1 MKSLQPMVK
10 GDFAM
15 KKFLGLILP
24 IIVLVFVNSSCSLS
38 MKKMILVFDS
48 WVAETVGRNLDELK
62 YSKTQAFIGKREPIE
77 IRELETGNLLYVYD
91 YWKGTAIKRD
101 GDCKVFLEF
110 DLETMIVLA
119 ARSEGKGCYTAY

>member
-1 MKSLQPMVK
+1 MKN
-10 GDFAM
+10 
-15 KKFLGLILP
+15 FLGLILP
-24 IIVLVFVNSSCSLS
+24 IIALVFVNSSCSLP

-48 WVAETVGRNLDELK
+48 WVAETVGRNLNELK

-77 IRELETGNLLYVYD
+77 IRELESGNLLHVYD
-91 YWKGTAIKRD
+91 YWRGTAVKRG

-110 DLETMIVLA
+110 DSKTMIVLA